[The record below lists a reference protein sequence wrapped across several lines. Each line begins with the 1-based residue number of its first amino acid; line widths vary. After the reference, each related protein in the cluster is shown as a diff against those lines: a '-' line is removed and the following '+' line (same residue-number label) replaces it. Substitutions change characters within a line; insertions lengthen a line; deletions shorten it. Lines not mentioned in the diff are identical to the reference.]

1 MVNEDPALSISD
13 LAFQF
18 DAETGPILRIKS
30 WQVDRGKQVFLQG
43 ASGSGKSSLLTL
55 LAGLQLPTMG
65 EVRVLG
71 TTISNL
77 SNHERDRFR
86 ALNIG
91 VVFQQFNLIPYLSV
105 MDNILLAAKFGE
117 TEGSSVRQRATELL
131 SRVNLKAELFERK
144 SVDLSVGQQQR
155 VAIVRALINYPALL
169 LVDEPTSALDKANRD
184 SFLTLLLE
192 VLAENNCAM
201 VFVSHDSDI
210 GKHFL
215 NRIELSELNQIGVP
229 T

>member
-18 DAETGPILRIKS
+18 DAETGPILKIKS
-30 WQVDRGKQVFLQG
+30 WQLDRGKQVFLQG

-55 LAGLQLPTMG
+55 LAGLQVPTMG

-144 SVDLSVGQQQR
+144 SIDLSVGQQQR

-210 GKHFL
+210 GKYFS

>member
-55 LAGLQLPTMG
+55 LAGLRVPTMG

-210 GKHFL
+210 GKHFS

>member
-18 DAETGPILRIKS
+18 DAETGPILKIKS
-30 WQVDRGKQVFLQG
+30 WEVDRGKQVFLQG

-55 LAGLQLPTMG
+55 LAGLQVPTLG

-71 TTISNL
+71 TTISSL

-105 MDNILLAAKFGE
+105 MDNILLAAKFGG
-117 TEGSSVRQRATELL
+117 TEGLPVRHRATELL
-131 SRVNLKAELFERK
+131 SRVNLKAELYGRK
-144 SVDLSVGQQQR
+144 SIDLSVGQQQR

-210 GKHFL
+210 GKHFS
-215 NRIELSELNQIGVP
+215 NRIELSELNQIGVI

>member
-131 SRVNLKAELFERK
+131 GRVNLKAELFERK

-210 GKHFL
+210 GKHFS

>member
-55 LAGLQLPTMG
+55 LAGLRVPTTG